1 MVSVKGKVVF
11 ISGASSGIGRATSEL
26 FSLYGARV
34 ILGCRNQGDC
44 SEIIKDIRTK
54 GGQAKEVHGDI
65 SDLSI
70 IPELAST
77 VINAWDRLDIMIN
90 NAATITPM
98 ASIAEIDLE
107 ELDKCLRIN
116 VTAQIALIS
125 KVWKKLSEN
134 NGSVINILSGAAKN
148 PRFGWTAYCSSKAAL
163 HMFTKQISLEGEKF
177 GIKSF
182 GFSPGLVRTKMQNE
196 IRKSGINEI
205 SFLPESDMS
214 SPEEPAKCI
223 ILLASGKYDDYN
235 GQLLDIRDK
244 IFKQKLY

>member
-1 MVSVKGKVVF
+1 MLSLKDKVVY
-11 ISGASSGIGRATSEL
+11 ISGASSGIGCATSKL

-34 ILGCRNQGDC
+34 VLGCRKQGDC
-44 SEIIKDIRTK
+44 REIIKDIKAK

-70 IPELAST
+70 IPELART
-77 VINAWDRLDIMIN
+77 VIDAWNRLDIMIN
-90 NAATITPM
+90 NAAIITPM
-98 ASIAEIDLE
+98 AGIAEIDLE
-107 ELDKCLRIN
+107 ELDKCFRIN

-134 NGSVINILSGAAKN
+134 NGVVINILSGAAKN

-163 HMFTKQISLEGEKF
+163 HMVTKQVSLEGEKF

-196 IRKSGINEI
+196 IRESGINEI
-205 SFLPESDMS
+205 SFLPESDMI

-223 ILLASGKYDDYN
+223 ILLASGQYDDYN

-244 IFKQKLY
+244 LFKQKLH